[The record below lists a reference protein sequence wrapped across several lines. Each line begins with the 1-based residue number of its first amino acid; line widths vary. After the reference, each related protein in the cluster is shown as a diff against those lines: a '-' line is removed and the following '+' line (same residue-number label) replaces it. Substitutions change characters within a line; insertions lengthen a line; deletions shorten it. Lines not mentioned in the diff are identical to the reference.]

1 MAKLPLL
8 FTERMLKMGKKVV
21 CPGSFDPLTI
31 GHLDIIKRSS
41 KLFDEVI
48 VVVMRNLNKDIGSFT
63 TEERVEFIKR
73 CTKDLPNV
81 SVDTYAGLLADYV
94 REKGASAVVKGLRA
108 ISDYDDEFRQA
119 LTNQQLN
126 PEMETIFMVA
136 NAGHMFLSSSVV
148 KQVCRLGGDIT
159 KFVPE
164 EICDD
169 IIKRLS
175 H

>member
-1 MAKLPLL
+1 
-8 FTERMLKMGKKVV
+8 MGKTVV

-31 GHLDIIKRSS
+31 GHLDIITRSS
-41 KLFDEVI
+41 KIFDKVI
-48 VVVMRNLNKDIGSFT
+48 VVVMRNLNKDVGSFT

-81 SVDTYAGLLADYV
+81 TVDTYAGLLADYV

-119 LTNQQLN
+119 LTNQKLN
-126 PEMETIFMVA
+126 PEMETIFMVS
-136 NAGHMFLSSSVV
+136 NSEHMFLSSSVV
-148 KQVCRLGGDIT
+148 KQVCRLGGDI
-159 KFVPE
+159 KEFVPA

-169 IIKRLS
+169 IIKRLGR
-175 H
+175 

>member
-1 MAKLPLL
+1 
-8 FTERMLKMGKKVV
+8 MGKKVV

-41 KLFDEVI
+41 DLFDEVI
-48 VVVMRNLNKDIGSFT
+48 VVVMRNLNKDVGSFT
-63 TEERVEFIKR
+63 PEERVAFIKK

-81 SVDTYAGLLADYV
+81 KVDTYQGLLADYV

-119 LTNQQLN
+119 LTNQKLN
-126 PEMETIFMVA
+126 PQMETIFMVS
-136 NAGHMFLSSSVV
+136 NSEHMFLSSSVV
-148 KQVCRLGGDIT
+148 KQVCSLGGDIT
-159 KFVPE
+159 EFVPA
-164 EICDD
+164 EICED

-175 H
+175 RK

>member
-1 MAKLPLL
+1 
-8 FTERMLKMGKKVV
+8 MGKTVV

-31 GHLDIIKRSS
+31 GHLDIITRSS
-41 KLFDEVI
+41 KLFDKVI
-48 VVVMRNLNKDIGSFT
+48 VVVMRNPNKDVGSFT
-63 TEERVEFIKR
+63 TEERVDFIKR

-81 SVDTYAGLLADYV
+81 DVDSYAGLLADYV

-119 LTNQQLN
+119 LTNQKLN
-126 PEMETIFMVA
+126 SEMETIFMVS
-136 NAGHMFLSSSVV
+136 NAEHMFLSSSVV
-148 KQVCRLGGDIT
+148 KQVCRLGGDIST
-159 KFVPE
+159 FVPS

-175 H
+175 HK

>member
-1 MAKLPLL
+1 
-8 FTERMLKMGKKVV
+8 MGKTVV

-31 GHLDIIKRSS
+31 GHLDIITRSS
-41 KLFDEVI
+41 KLFDKVI
-48 VVVMRNLNKDIGSFT
+48 VVVMRNFNKDVGSFT

-94 REKGASAVVKGLRA
+94 RDKGASAVVKGLRA

-119 LTNQQLN
+119 LTNQRLN
-126 PEMETIFMVA
+126 PEMETIFMVS
-136 NAGHMFLSSSVV
+136 NSEHMFLSSSVV
-148 KQVCRLGGDIT
+148 KEVCRLGGDIT
-159 KFVPE
+159 QFVPE
-164 EICDD
+164 EICGD

-175 H
+175 RK

>member
-1 MAKLPLL
+1 
-8 FTERMLKMGKKVV
+8 MGKTVV

-31 GHLDIIKRSS
+31 GHLDIIARSS
-41 KLFDEVI
+41 KLFDKVI
-48 VVVMRNLNKDIGSFT
+48 VVVMRNFSKNVGSFT

-81 SVDTYAGLLADYV
+81 SVDTYSGLLADYV

-126 PEMETIFMVA
+126 PEMETIFMVSNSA
-136 NAGHMFLSSSVV
+136 HMFLSSSVV
-148 KQVCRLGGDIT
+148 KEVCGLGGDISD
-159 KFVPE
+159 FVPP

-169 IIKRLS
+169 IVKRLS
-175 H
+175 RK

>member
-1 MAKLPLL
+1 
-8 FTERMLKMGKKVV
+8 MGKTVV

-31 GHLDIIKRSS
+31 GHLDIITRSS
-41 KLFDEVI
+41 KIFDKVI
-48 VVVMRNLNKDIGSFT
+48 VVVMRNLNKDVGSFT

-81 SVDTYAGLLADYV
+81 TVDTYAGLLADYV

-119 LTNQQLN
+119 LTNQKLN
-126 PEMETIFMVA
+126 PEMETIFMVS
-136 NAGHMFLSSSVV
+136 NSEHMFLSSSVV
-148 KQVCRLGGDIT
+148 KQVCRLGGDI
-159 KFVPE
+159 KEFVPA

-169 IIKRLS
+169 IIKRLCR
-175 H
+175 

>member
-1 MAKLPLL
+1 
-8 FTERMLKMGKKVV
+8 MGKTVV

-31 GHLDIIKRSS
+31 GHLDIITRSS
-41 KLFDEVI
+41 KIFDKVI
-48 VVVMRNLNKDIGSFT
+48 VVVMRNLNKDVGSFT

-81 SVDTYAGLLADYV
+81 TVDTYAGLLADYV

-119 LTNQQLN
+119 LTNQKLN
-126 PEMETIFMVA
+126 PEMETIFMVS
-136 NAGHMFLSSSVV
+136 NSEHMFLSSSVV
-148 KQVCRLGGDIT
+148 KQVCRLGGNI
-159 KFVPE
+159 KEFVPA

-169 IIKRLS
+169 IIKRLGR
-175 H
+175 